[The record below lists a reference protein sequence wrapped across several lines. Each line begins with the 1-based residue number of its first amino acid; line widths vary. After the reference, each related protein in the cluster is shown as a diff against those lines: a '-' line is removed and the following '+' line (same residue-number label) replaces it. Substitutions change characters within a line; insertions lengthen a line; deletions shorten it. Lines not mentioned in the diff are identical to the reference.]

1 MAKEI
6 KLKTRRLTLTPM
18 LLGELD
24 RKVLLME
31 EGEERQAYQQ
41 MLDGCREKPQDWLW
55 YAPWK
60 IMLKQDGTVIGDICF
75 KGAPKKAQWNGV
87 MAWTKT
93 IGVRAT

>member
-6 KLKTRRLTLTPM
+6 KLKTKRLTLTPM

-41 MLDGCREKPQDWLW
+41 MLDGCREKPQDSLW
-55 YAPWK
+55 
-60 IMLKQDGTVIGDICF
+60 
-75 KGAPKKAQWNGV
+75 
-87 MAWTKT
+87 
-93 IGVRAT
+93 